1 MIFGLDLSRQ
11 GLDILFQ
18 ESDLFILGGKS
29 ILVFLVVTLDLVTL
43 DQRSFKFFA
52 DGWDLV
58 LHYFYLFPIFRF
70 WCPKSFVVIG

>member
-1 MIFGLDLSRQ
+1 MIFRLDLSRQ

-29 ILVFLVVTLDLVTL
+29 ILVFLVVTLNLVTL
-43 DQRSFKFFA
+43 DQGSFKLFA

-58 LHYFYLFPIFRF
+58 LHDFDLFPIFRF
-70 WCPKSFVVIG
+70 WCPKPFVVIG

>member
-1 MIFGLDLSRQ
+1 MIFRLDLSRQ

-43 DQRSFKFFA
+43 DQRSFKLFA
-52 DGWDLV
+52 DG
-58 LHYFYLFPIFRF
+58 
-70 WCPKSFVVIG
+70 

>member
-58 LHYFYLFPIFRF
+58 LHNFYLFPVFRF
-70 WCPKSFVVIG
+70 WCPKLFVVIG